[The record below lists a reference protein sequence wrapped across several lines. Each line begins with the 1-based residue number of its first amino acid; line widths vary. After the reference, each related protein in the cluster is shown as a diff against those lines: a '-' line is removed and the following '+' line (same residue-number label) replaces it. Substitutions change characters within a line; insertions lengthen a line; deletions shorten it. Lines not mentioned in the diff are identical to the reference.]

1 MAKGSTDQIIVADVG
16 DEVQRGREDSAH
28 EMTFFPGEKDLK
40 RKESVEPVNMAEGHV
55 DDDFAGAS
63 PERKVTRTGNIIH
76 IAFIDSWREGNRN
89 RLVLGLCSIWD

>member
-55 DDDFAGAS
+55 DDDRGEEGEEEEDNIREDD
-63 PERKVTRTGNIIH
+63 ERKANDV
-76 IAFIDSWREGNRN
+76 D
-89 RLVLGLCSIWD
+89 DD